1 MKNLCFIPA
10 RSGSKSIPSKNTIE
24 FHNKPLIAWTILTA
38 ISSGIFDT
46 VFVSTDSAKI
56 KEISKKYGAE
66 CDFLRP
72 KLISRDR
79 SLTIDAI
86 KHAIKKFRNYNQEF
100 DIITILQPTSPLR
113 KVSDIL
119 KSNKIFMKNF
129 YKIDKLIS
137 IVEVPH
143 NFIPSSLMYFS
154 KNGLIENYNKNNI
167 TIRQKKNKYYA
178 RNGAAI
184 YILKTETIEEPILN
198 GKIIPYLM
206 NKMSSIDIDDYED
219 LFIAKKIFKRSNIF
233 DV

>member
-10 RSGSKSIPSKNTIE
+10 RSGSKSIPSKNIID
-24 FHNKPLIAWTILTA
+24 FHHKPLIAWTILTA
-38 ISSGIFDT
+38 IKSGIFDK
-46 VFVSTDSAKI
+46 VFVSTDSTKI

-72 KLISRDR
+72 KTISRDE

-100 DIITILQPTSPLR
+100 EIITILQPTSPLR
-113 KVSDIL
+113 KVSDIII
-119 KSNKIFMKNF
+119 SNKIFMKNF

-143 NFIPSSLMYFS
+143 NFIPSSLMYFT
-154 KNGLIENYNKNNI
+154 KNGSVRNYDKSNI
-167 TIRQKKNKYYA
+167 TIRQKKNRYYA

-184 YILKTETIEEPILN
+184 YILKTEAIEKPILN
-198 GKIIPYLM
+198 GTIIPYIM
-206 NKMSSIDIDDYED
+206 NKISSIDIDDYED
-219 LFIAKKIFKRSNIF
+219 LLIAKKIFKRSYIF